1 MDSRS
6 QVTLEALA
14 AMLGFIAFIGM
25 LVHVQV
31 EAFGALEEVEVDWG
45 DASAA
50 FGKSRSP
57 DANFTRWF
65 R

>member
-1 MDSRS
+1 MDCRS

-14 AMLGFIAFIGM
+14 AMLGFIAFIGV
-25 LVHVQV
+25 LVHAQA
-31 EAFGALEEVEVDWG
+31 EALGELPSPQLKESRIAEV
-45 DASAA
+45 